1 MKKISKLFK
10 KEYIVIATLVI
21 ISLFPLYF
29 PGFLY
34 THDGIIH
41 LYRTA
46 GAYENIINLDFFNRI
61 SYNMI
66 NGYGYGWGIFYP
78 PLSAIVPAVFMCFG
92 LSLFTAE
99 KLFLVLFSILAGIF
113 SYKLF
118 NEIFKNNLVSLI
130 CSILY
135 VLAPYKI
142 EQIIIRGAMGEVALF
157 TFLPL
162 VIFGLIKIINKE
174 YKYKYYLILGT
185 LGIVYSHTISTV
197 YTAIFALIFVIL
209 NIKKVFNKKTIIEL
223 LKSFFIVLLI
233 SLPIFIPMLQH
244 KNLDIYKISE
254 TTVDVSDRVVHPGQL
269 IGGSFESKEVENTSY
284 LSNEKEMNYM
294 IGLTTISILSLFPF
308 FYKKLKEKGEL
319 IKFIKWAILLL
330 ISILMMIIPFIWDK
344 VEILDVIQYPW
355 RLLNFSV
362 LFIAILAG
370 YIIKE
375 IIKTDNKF
383 LLLLMVIFYS
393 MLFVLFIGSKAKFAK
408 TLNQDFN
415 FYEQEVTEKD
425 DYGSF
430 AFSLGYAH
438 EYLPKVTNVNTIK
451 SEKNEIKV
459 IKGKADIEKFI
470 IDDNV
475 IYAEI
480 ETLDEQVSIEV
491 PRIYYKGYS
500 ILVDGKNNNYYIGDN
515 GFINLDIN
523 SIGKHSIVI
532 KYTGTT
538 LYIIIDYIAI
548 IVFISYISYI
558 LFFDFIKIKLSSKKN
573 NKNNFFIGGNL

>member
-1 MKKISKLFK
+1 MKKISKVLK
-10 KEYIVIATLVI
+10 KEYIVITVLVI

-78 PLSAIVPAVFMCFG
+78 PLSAIVPAIFMCLGF
-92 LSLFTAE
+92 SLFTAE
-99 KLFLVLFSILAGIF
+99 KIFLILFSILAGIF

-118 NEIFKNNLVSLI
+118 NEIFKNNLVSLS

-162 VIFGLIKIINKE
+162 VLLGLIKILNKE
-174 YKYKYYLILGT
+174 YKYKYYLIFGT

-197 YTAIFALIFVIL
+197 YTAIFALFFVVL
-209 NIKKVFNKKTIIEL
+209 NIRKVFNKKTIIEL
-223 LKSFFIVLLI
+223 LKSFFIILMI

-244 KNLDIYKISE
+244 KSLNVYKISE
-254 TTVDVSDRVVHPGQL
+254 ITTDVSDRIVHPGQL
-269 IGGSFESKEVENTSY
+269 IGGSFESKDAENTSY
-284 LSNEKEMNYM
+284 LSDDVEMNYM
-294 IGLTTISILSLFPF
+294 IGLIAILILTLFPF
-308 FYKKLKEKGEL
+308 FYKKIKENGEL
-319 IKFIKWAILLL
+319 NKFIKWGILLL

-344 VEILDVIQYPW
+344 IEILDVIQYPW
-355 RLLNFSV
+355 RLLSFSV
-362 LFIAILAG
+362 IFISILAG

-375 IIKTDNKF
+375 IIKTDNKY
-383 LLLLMVIFYS
+383 LLLLIIIFFS

-408 TLNQDFN
+408 TLNKDFN
-415 FYEQEVTEKD
+415 FFEQQITEND

-430 AFSLGYAH
+430 SFSLGYAH
-438 EYLPKVTNVNTIK
+438 EYLPKETSVD
-451 SEKNEIKV
+451 V
-459 IKGKADIEKFI
+459 IKAKNNNVEIIKGNANVENFI
-470 IDDNV
+470 IDNNV
-475 IYAEI
+475 IYLDIEI
-480 ETLDEQVSIEV
+480 LEENTSIEI
-491 PRIYYKGYS
+491 PRIYYMGYS
-500 ILVDGKNNNYYIGDN
+500 VLVDGESNNYYIGDS

-523 SIGKHSIVI
+523 STGKHNIII
-532 KYTGTT
+532 KYTGTM
-538 LYIIIDYIAI
+538 LYVIIDYIAI
-548 IVFISYISYI
+548 FIFIIYILYI
-558 LFFDFIKIKLSSKKN
+558 LFFDTIKFKLFSKKSY
-573 NKNNFFIGGNL
+573 

>member
-1 MKKISKLFK
+1 MKKINKFLK
-10 KEYIVIATLVI
+10 KEYIVITVLVI

-78 PLSAIVPAVFMCFG
+78 PLSAIVPAIFMCLGF
-92 LSLFTAE
+92 SLFTAE
-99 KLFLVLFSILAGIF
+99 KIFLILFSILAGIF

-118 NEIFKNNLVSLI
+118 NEIFKNNLVSLA

-162 VIFGLIKIINKE
+162 VLLGLIKILNKE
-174 YKYKYYLILGT
+174 YKYKYYLIFGT

-197 YTAIFALIFVIL
+197 YTAIFALFFVVL

-223 LKSFFIVLLI
+223 LKSFFIVLMI

-244 KNLDIYKISE
+244 KSLNVYKISE
-254 TTVDVSDRVVHPGQL
+254 ITTDVSDRIVHPGQL
-269 IGGSFESKEVENTSY
+269 IGGSFESKDAENTSY
-284 LSNEKEMNYM
+284 LSDDVEMNYM
-294 IGLTTISILSLFPF
+294 IGLIAILILTLFPF
-308 FYKKLKEKGEL
+308 FYKKIKENGEL
-319 IKFIKWAILLL
+319 NKFIKWGILLL

-344 VEILDVIQYPW
+344 IEILDVIQYPW
-355 RLLNFSV
+355 RLLSFSV
-362 LFIAILAG
+362 IFISILAG

-375 IIKTDNKF
+375 IIKTDNKY
-383 LLLLMVIFYS
+383 LLLLIIIFFS

-408 TLNQDFN
+408 TLNKDFN
-415 FYEQEVTEKD
+415 FFEQQITEND

-430 AFSLGYAH
+430 SFSLGYAH
-438 EYLPKVTNVNTIK
+438 EYLPKETSVD
-451 SEKNEIKV
+451 V
-459 IKGKADIEKFI
+459 IKAKNNNVEIIKGNANVEKFI
-470 IDDNV
+470 IDNNV
-475 IYAEI
+475 IYLDIEI
-480 ETLDEQVSIEV
+480 LEENTSIEI
-491 PRIYYKGYS
+491 PRIYYMGYS
-500 ILVDGKNNNYYIGDN
+500 VLVDGESNNYYIGDS

-523 SIGKHSIVI
+523 STGKHNIII
-532 KYTGTT
+532 KYTGTM
-538 LYIIIDYIAI
+538 LYVIIDYIAI
-548 IVFISYISYI
+548 FIFIIYILYI
-558 LFFDFIKIKLSSKKN
+558 LFFDTIKFKLFSKKSY
-573 NKNNFFIGGNL
+573 